1 VGRIVLRPQLRAFD
15 LANYF
20 YRLLLIVRT
29 FATAPLRSFRLAAI
43 GLDQRT
49 IEFTSDIL
57 MQGQRTNKG
66 QSGAMA

>member
-1 VGRIVLRPQLRAFD
+1 MLRAQLDRAFD
-15 LANYF
+15 LINYF
-20 YRLLLIVRT
+20 QVLLLISRT
-29 FATAPLRSFRLAAI
+29 FANARLRFFRLAAI
-43 GLDQRT
+43 GLDHRT